1 MFDWLEALVTDSP
14 VTYLVVWVAVTFDAV
29 IPNVPSESLLITGGV
44 LAARGD
50 LMVGLVIA
58 SGWIGALCGDSL
70 AYVIGRRFGDRV
82 TGRLL
87 RRDGWRARLASARDL
102 LERRTWLLAVAN
114 FLPGA
119 RTAAMLSAG
128 WLGLPVR
135 RFYTFVVPGGLL
147 WSGFTTLLGYAGG
160 SAFEGSLWLPL
171 GASLAVAVLIG
182 LGAEALEQRTR
193 RRGGARSG
201 RSGRSA
207 SSA

>member
-14 VTYLVVWVAVTFDAV
+14 VTYLVVLLGVTFDAV
-29 IPNVPSESLLITGGV
+29 VPNVPSESLLITGGV
-44 LAARGD
+44 LAERGD
-50 LMVGLVIA
+50 LVVLLVIA
-58 SGWIGALCGDSL
+58 AGWAGALCGDTL
-70 AYVIGRRFGDRV
+70 AYLIGRRFGTRV
-82 TGRLL
+82 SNWLL
-87 RRDGWRARLASARDL
+87 RREGWRERLDWARRQ

-128 WLGLPVR
+128 WLGLPAR
-135 RFYTFVVPGGLL
+135 RFYAFVVPGGLL
-147 WSGFTTLLGYAGG
+147 WSTFTTLLGYAGG

-193 RRGGARSG
+193 RRRGAAG
-201 RSGRSA
+201 RPA
-207 SSA
+207 

>member
-1 MFDWLEALVTDSP
+1 MFDWLEALVTESP

-58 SGWIGALCGDSL
+58 AGWIGALCGDSL
-70 AYVIGRRFGDRV
+70 AYVVGRRFGDRV
-82 TGRLL
+82 TRRLL
-87 RRDGWRARLASARDL
+87 RRDGWRARLDAARDL

-171 GASLAVAVLIG
+171 GASLAVAVVLG
-182 LGAEALEQRTR
+182 LGAEVLEQRTR